1 VKLERIEI
9 SNFKSFRSAAFVPAQ
24 FGCLVGENNA
34 GKSSILQA
42 VVMALGRPSQLQL
55 GAFYD
60 PALPVEFYLEF
71 SGVTENH
78 LLRLAGEHRSRIA
91 QLVSDGTIRL
101 IVRYRPEQKV
111 EIATK
116 TLVPRD
122 PRYSQESIDTA
133 LAGRRGAAIRDAAN
147 AAYPELV
154 ADMPT
159 GLAMAATKE
168 WIATAISA
176 LPRDEFELA
185 EAPLSTGIGSSI
197 TALLPEPIYIPAVK
211 NFADD
216 LKTTQ
221 STSLGRLL
229 GLLLQDMEPD
239 LALIEQS
246 LAQLNQLL
254 NRVTVEGRAQDRRHR
269 KVQDLEN
276 LVESLL
282 GQNFPSAKV
291 ELHIPPPEL
300 KAILN
305 AAQIYVD
312 DGSRDLVDNKGDGLR
327 RSFAFALLQAY
338 VRQLNAGRQEERANV
353 PALRPLIFLF
363 EEPELYLHPKSQR
376 VLFNTLGKIAESHQ
390 VVVTTHSPLFFAPG
404 VTATFVRVSKRTAM
418 PKPIGVLNP
427 VNFALDARSAEV
439 FRLARFENCDAA
451 FFSGRVVLFEG
462 ESDDAYIRHVAK
474 LLNPDWD
481 FDLKNV
487 ALVRVSGKGNFAKF
501 RDFFSAFG
509 IEVKVVADL
518 DALFDGYQHL
528 GAGVAAADARQ
539 LALREIDACIARRE
553 IVAQPNS
560 RQIRRKVGQDSF
572 KGRYDI
578 AKAALR
584 AVQAG
589 GPVDANT
596 VAALDGLFDWEQ
608 DLARELACR
617 HDPAAGAALVPLL
630 DALRRDGVCVLS
642 RGAIEEYYPEGVP
655 AGGAKPD
662 RALQA
667 AALLTTA
674 DEALV
679 VSAPLAHGRAAELV
693 EVVQEIFRGL

>member
-1 VKLERIEI
+1 MKLDKIEI
-9 SNFKSFRSAAFVPAQ
+9 SNFKGFRTAVFEPTQ

-42 VVMALGRPSQLQL
+42 VSIALQRPPQLQL

-60 PALPVEFYLEF
+60 PTLAVEFGLEF
-71 SGVTENH
+71 SGVTASH
-78 LLRLAGEHRSRIA
+78 LQRLADDHRARIA
-91 QLVSDGTIRL
+91 PLVAEGQIRL

-116 TLVPRD
+116 TLVPID
-122 PRYSQESIDTA
+122 PRYRQDRIDAA
-133 LAGRRGAAIRDAAN
+133 LTGRRGAAIRQAAIE
-147 AAYPELV
+147 AYPELV
-154 ADMPT
+154 ADMPA

-168 WIATAISA
+168 WIANAISA
-176 LPRDEFELA
+176 RPRAEFELA
-185 EAPLSTGIGSSI
+185 EAPLVTGMSPSI
-197 TALLPEPIYIPAVK
+197 SALLPESIYIPAVK

-229 GLLLQDMEPD
+229 GLLLEDLEPD
-239 LALIEQS
+239 LALIDQS
-246 LAQLNQLL
+246 LADLNQLL
-254 NRVTVEGRAQDRRHR
+254 NRVTVEGRPQDRRHR
-269 KVQDLEN
+269 KVRDLEN

-282 GQNFPSAKV
+282 GQNFPAAKV

-300 KAILN
+300 KTILN
-305 AAQIYVD
+305 AAQVYVD

-353 PALRPLIFLF
+353 PAIKPLIFLF

-404 VTATFVRVSKRTAM
+404 VTATFVRVSKRAAT
-418 PKPIGVLNP
+418 PKPVGVLNP
-427 VNFALDARSAEV
+427 VNFALDAKSAEA
-439 FRLARFENCDAA
+439 FRLTRFENCDAA

-462 ESDDAYIRHVAK
+462 ESDDAYIRHLAK

-518 DALFDGYQHL
+518 DALFDGYHHL
-528 GAGVAAADARQ
+528 GGGAAAADARQ
-539 LALREIDACIARRE
+539 LAIREIDACIARRQ
-553 IVAQPNS
+553 IVAQPNA
-560 RQIRRKVGQDSF
+560 RHIRRKVSQDSY
-572 KGRYDI
+572 KARYDA

-584 AVQAG
+584 TVQAG
-589 GPVDANT
+589 GAVDANT
-596 VAALDGLFDWEQ
+596 VAALDGLFEWER

-617 HDPAAGAALVPLL
+617 DDPAAASALVPLL

-642 RGAIEEYYPEGVP
+642 RGAIEEYYPEGIPV
-655 AGGAKPD
+655 GGPKPD

-674 DEALV
+674 DHASAL
-679 VSAPLAHGRAAELV
+679 STPLAPGRAAELI